1 MTENAHFPCV
11 RGLRAHKDAPG
22 LPRIGRQ
29 RPRKS
34 QQANAAWILEKK
46 SEGDLA
52 KRPERYIISRM
63 INNSVRTAML
73 FATAMTALVGACAPK
88 EKHAG
93 ELQGVIELDER
104 ALGFEVGGRLT
115 VVNVRRGS
123 AVHAGDVLAKLDDT
137 LERTASESR
146 EAEARAAQA
155 SVALIRAG
163 SRPEEVRSMQAQLRA
178 AQASESLLEKN
189 LEREKS
195 LFQQGAVAVASVDD
209 LESRLRAATASRQ
222 ALEQRLRELQ
232 NGARREEI
240 ARAEAEASVASQQV
254 KLGGERVERY
264 VLRATSDGT
273 VLDVHADPTEVVAA
287 GAPVFTMADTK
298 HPYVD
303 VFVPQAELGGIHV
316 DSRARVVVDA
326 GPHPFTGSVEY
337 VAQKTEFTPRYLFSD
352 RERGQLVVRVRVRV
366 DDPEEALHAG
376 VPAFVTIDRF
386 TPAGIGSAVSR

>member
-1 MTENAHFPCV
+1 MIKNSLGWPAWLFWLGALFTACTP
-11 RGLRAHKDAPG
+11 K
-22 LPRIGRQ
+22 
-29 RPRKS
+29 
-34 QQANAAWILEKK
+34 QQ
-46 SEGDLA
+46 
-52 KRPERYIISRM
+52 
-63 INNSVRTAML
+63 
-73 FATAMTALVGACAPK
+73 
-88 EKHAG
+88 HAG

-115 VVNVRRGS
+115 AVNVRRG
-123 AVHAGDVLAKLDDT
+123 ATVHAGDVLATLDDT

-155 SVALIRAG
+155 GVALLRAG

-178 AQASESLLEKN
+178 SQASESLLEKN
-189 LEREKS
+189 LERERS
-195 LFQQGAVAVASVDD
+195 LYQQGAVAVAAVDD

-222 ALEQRLRELQ
+222 ALEQRVRELQ

-240 ARAEAEASVASQQV
+240 ARAEAQASVASQQV

-264 VLRATSDGT
+264 VLRASADGT

-303 VFVPQAELGGIHV
+303 VFVPESDLAGV
-316 DSRARVVVDA
+316 RVNAPARIVVDA
-326 GPHPFTGSVEY
+326 GPHPFSGSVEH
-337 VAQKTEFTPRYLFSD
+337 VAQRTEFTPRYLFSD

-376 VPAFVTIDRF
+376 VPAFVTIDRSA
-386 TPAGIGSAVSR
+386 PAPGPSAVSR

>member
-1 MTENAHFPCV
+1 
-11 RGLRAHKDAPG
+11 
-22 LPRIGRQ
+22 
-29 RPRKS
+29 
-34 QQANAAWILEKK
+34 
-46 SEGDLA
+46 
-52 KRPERYIISRM
+52 M
-63 INNSVRTAML
+63 INNYRRLAPLVAAL
-73 FATAMTALVGACAPK
+73 AALVSACAPK
-88 EKHAG
+88 QQHAG

-115 VVNVRRGS
+115 AVNARRGS
-123 AVHAGDVLAKLDDT
+123 VVHAGDVLAKLDDT

-155 SVALIRAG
+155 SVALLRAG

-195 LFQQGAVAVASVDD
+195 LFQQGAVPVASVDD
-209 LESRLRAATASRQ
+209 LESRLRSATASRQ

-240 ARAEAEASVASQQV
+240 ARAEAQASVASQQV
-254 KLGGERVERY
+254 KLGDERVERY
-264 VLRATSDGT
+264 VLRAITDGT

-303 VFVPQAELGGIHV
+303 VFVPQAELGGMHV
-316 DSRARVVVDA
+316 GARARVVVDA
-326 GPHPFTGSVEY
+326 GPHPFAGAIEH

-376 VPAFVTIDRF
+376 VPAFVTIDRSSAA
-386 TPAGIGSAVSR
+386 PSESAVSR

>member
-1 MTENAHFPCV
+1 
-11 RGLRAHKDAPG
+11 
-22 LPRIGRQ
+22 
-29 RPRKS
+29 
-34 QQANAAWILEKK
+34 
-46 SEGDLA
+46 
-52 KRPERYIISRM
+52 M
-63 INNSVRTAML
+63 INNCDRVAPYL
-73 FATAMTALVGACAPK
+73 LAATAVLLGACAPK
-88 EKHAG
+88 QQHAG

-115 VVNVRRGS
+115 AVNARRGS
-123 AVHAGDVLAKLDDT
+123 VVHVGDVLAKLDDT

-155 SVALIRAG
+155 SVALLRAG

-189 LEREKS
+189 LEREKV

-240 ARAEAEASVASQQV
+240 ARAEAQASVASQQV
-254 KLGGERVERY
+254 KLGDERVERY
-264 VLRATSDGT
+264 VLRAITDGT

-303 VFVPQAELGGIHV
+303 VFVPQAELGGVHV
-316 DSRARVVVDA
+316 NARARVVVDA
-326 GPHPFTGSVEY
+326 GPHPFTGAVEH

-376 VPAFVTIDRF
+376 VPAFVTIDRSAAA
-386 TPAGIGSAVSR
+386 PIDSAVSR